1 MAIHIKQDGG
11 EGMNRLK
18 NSLLQIDRKSYKA
31 YKQIAGSYTYPR
43 YTLHIDY
50 VQGDPFASPSKIKVV
65 IPKKERSIQSEWL
78 ETIARRIAVED
89 AFARIIN
96 KEVKQNNVFIKGS
109 GKSGMIAFDGPGQ
122 EVLERTAVSISEQE
136 INICLSVGLP
146 ANGRSINGKEA
157 IKLFSQAIPALIENS
172 AFYISDKEIQQSS
185 QLADQQEAIGKAL
198 KDNNWVS
205 FIANGSILPRKSG
218 VSDLPAGD
226 AIAFKSPPEDEVE
239 LKLPHGKTIKGMA
252 LKQGV
257 TLITGG
263 GYHGKSTLLQAI
275 ERGIYPH
282 CKGDGREF
290 IWTDPSAVKIRAE
303 DGREIS
309 SVNISP
315 FISNLPHGK
324 DTTSFSTSNA
334 SGSTSQAANVM
345 EALEVGAE
353 TLLIDEDTSATNF
366 MIRDSRMQ
374 KLIDR
379 KKEPIT
385 PFIHRIRQ
393 LVDEADKSVILVT
406 GGSGDYF
413 AVADTV
419 LLMEEYIPK
428 NVTVNA
434 KEIIKADPIA
444 ESDVEPASFTSFR
457 HRQLLSSTFPKQT
470 DRRFKIQAKGQF
482 QILFGKEPITFAYTE
497 QLVDP
502 SQTRMIAEIIQ
513 YLYRGGGQHFTS
525 FDGLLQHID
534 EKMDQGLETLTRSSG
549 KHPGDLARPRK
560 NEIAAVL
567 NRMRKA
573 RFSME

>member
-1 MAIHIKQDGG
+1 
-11 EGMNRLK
+11 MNRLK
-18 NSLLQIDRKSYKA
+18 NSLLQIDRKSYKS

-50 VQGDPFASPSKIKVV
+50 VQGDPFASPSRIRVV
-65 IPKKERSIQSEWL
+65 IPEKDRHVAAEWL
-78 ETIARRIAVED
+78 ETKARRIAVED
-89 AFARIIN
+89 AFARVVGKAVNQN
-96 KEVKQNNVFIKGS
+96 KIFIKGS
-109 GKSGMIAFDGPGQ
+109 GKSGIVAFDGPGQ
-122 EVLERTAVSISEQE
+122 EILERTAVSVTQKE
-136 INICLSVGLP
+136 ITVCLSAGLP

-157 IKLFSQAIPALIENS
+157 VKLFNQAIPGLLEDSVFQILDRDIE
-172 AFYISDKEIQQSS
+172 KTV
-185 QLADQQEAIGKAL
+185 QLADQQEAIWKAM
-198 KDNNWVS
+198 KVNNWVS

-218 VSDLPAGD
+218 VSDLPAKG
-226 AIAFKSPPEDEVE
+226 AVAFKSPEEDEVE
-239 LKLPHGKTIKGMA
+239 LELPHDKIVKGMA
-252 LKQGV
+252 VKKGV

-275 ERGIYPH
+275 ERGVYPH
-282 CKGDGREF
+282 CEGDGREF
-290 IWTDPSAVKIRAE
+290 ICTDPSAVKIRAE

-324 DTTSFSTSNA
+324 GTTSFSTSNA

-374 KLIDR
+374 KLIDQ
-379 KKEPIT
+379 KNEPIT

-393 LVDEADKSVILVT
+393 LVDEAGKSVILVT

-413 AVADTV
+413 SVADTV
-419 LLMEEYIPK
+419 ILMEEYKPK
-428 NVTVNA
+428 NVTLRA
-434 KEIIKADPIA
+434 KQIIKEEPIA
-444 ESDVEPASFTSFR
+444 HSNVEPADFTSLKN
-457 HRQLLSSTFPKQT
+457 RQLSASTFSKQT
-470 DRRFKIQAKGQF
+470 DKRFKIQAKGQF

-497 QLVDP
+497 QLTDS

-513 YLYRGGGQHFTS
+513 YLYRNAGKNFSS
-525 FDGLLQHID
+525 FEALIEHID
-534 EKMDQGLETLTRSSG
+534 DKMDQGLEKLTKSNG

-567 NRMRKA
+567 NRMRSGV
-573 RFSME
+573 FLTE

>member
-1 MAIHIKQDGG
+1 
-11 EGMNRLK
+11 MNRLK
-18 NSLLQIDRKSYKA
+18 NSLLQIDRKSYKS

-50 VQGDPFASPSKIKVV
+50 VQGDPFASPSRIRVV
-65 IPKKERSIQSEWL
+65 IPEKERHVAAEWL
-78 ETIARRIAVED
+78 ETKARRIAVEH
-89 AFARIIN
+89 AFARVVGKAVNQN
-96 KEVKQNNVFIKGS
+96 KIFIKGS
-109 GKSGMIAFDGPGQ
+109 GKSGIVAFDGPGQ
-122 EVLERTAVSISEQE
+122 EILERTAVSVTQKE
-136 INICLSVGLP
+136 ITVCLSAGLP

-157 IKLFSQAIPALIENS
+157 VKLFNQAIPGLLEDSVFQILDRDIE
-172 AFYISDKEIQQSS
+172 KTV
-185 QLADQQEAIGKAL
+185 QLADQQEAIWKAM
-198 KDNNWVS
+198 KVNNWVS

-218 VSDLPAGD
+218 VSDLPAKG
-226 AIAFKSPPEDEVE
+226 AVAFKSPEEDEVE
-239 LKLPHGKTIKGMA
+239 LELPHDKIVKGMA
-252 LKQGV
+252 VKKGV

-275 ERGIYPH
+275 ERGVYPH
-282 CKGDGREF
+282 CEGDGREF
-290 IWTDPSAVKIRAE
+290 ICTDPSAVKIRAE

-324 DTTSFSTSNA
+324 GTTSFSTSNA

-374 KLIDR
+374 KLIDQ
-379 KKEPIT
+379 KNEPIT

-393 LVDEADKSVILVT
+393 LVDEAGKSVILVT

-413 AVADTV
+413 SVADTV
-419 LLMEEYIPK
+419 ILMEEYKPK
-428 NVTVNA
+428 NVTLRA
-434 KEIIKADPIA
+434 KQIIKEEPIA
-444 ESDVEPASFTSFR
+444 HSNVEPADFTSLKN
-457 HRQLLSSTFPKQT
+457 RQLSASTFSKQT
-470 DRRFKIQAKGQF
+470 DKRFKIQAKGQF

-497 QLVDP
+497 QLTDS

-513 YLYRGGGQHFTS
+513 YLYRNAGKNFSS
-525 FDGLLQHID
+525 FEALIEHID
-534 EKMDQGLETLTRSSG
+534 DKMDQGLEKLTKSNG

-560 NEIAAVL
+560 
-567 NRMRKA
+567 K
-573 RFSME
+573 

>member
-1 MAIHIKQDGG
+1 
-11 EGMNRLK
+11 MNRLK
-18 NSLLQIDRKSYKA
+18 NNLLQIDRKSYKA

-43 YTLHIDY
+43 YALHIDY
-50 VQGDPFASPSKIKVV
+50 VQGDPFASPSKIRIV
-65 IPKKERSIQSEWL
+65 IPEKERHIASDWL
-78 ETIARRIAVED
+78 ETKSRRVAVED
-89 AFARIIN
+89 AFARAVD
-96 KEVKQNNVFIKGS
+96 KAVKQNKVSINGS

-122 EVLERTAVSISEQE
+122 EILERTAVNIVKQE
-136 INICLSVGLP
+136 ITVCLSVGLP

-157 IKLFSQAIPALIENS
+157 IKLFNQAIPDLLENS
-172 AFYISDKEIQQSS
+172 TFKILDKDIQQAV
-185 QLADQQEAIGKAL
+185 QLADQQEAIWQAMKE
-198 KDNNWVS
+198 NNWVS

-218 VSDLPAGD
+218 VSDLPAGG
-226 AIAFKSPPEDEVE
+226 AIAFQSPPEDEVE
-239 LKLPHGKTIKGMA
+239 LTLPHGKIVKGMA
-252 LKQGV
+252 VKQGV

-282 CKGDGREF
+282 CQGDGREF
-290 IWTDPSAVKIRAE
+290 ICTDPSAVKIRAE

-324 DTTSFSTSNA
+324 DTTSFSTTNA

-374 KLIDR
+374 KLIDPEN
-379 KKEPIT
+379 EPIT

-393 LVDEADKSVILVT
+393 LVDETDKSVVLVT

-419 LLMEEYIPK
+419 ILMKEYKPK
-428 NVTVNA
+428 NVTQRA
-434 KEIIKADPIA
+434 KEIIKEDPIA
-444 ESDVEPASFTSFR
+444 NSNVEPADFTSLQN
-457 HRQLLSSTFPKQT
+457 RQLLASTFPKQT
-470 DRRFKIQAKGQF
+470 DKRFKIQAKGQF
-482 QILFGKEPITFAYTE
+482 QILFGKEPISFAYTE
-497 QLVDP
+497 QLVDA

-513 YLYRGGGQHFTS
+513 YLYRNEGSNFSS
-525 FDGLLQHID
+525 FAALIQYVD
-534 EKMDQGLETLTRSSG
+534 EKMDQGLEKLTKSNE

-573 RFSME
+573 KFSMK

>member
-1 MAIHIKQDGG
+1 
-11 EGMNRLK
+11 MNRLK
-18 NSLLQIDRKSYKA
+18 NSLLQIDRKSYKS

-50 VQGDPFASPSKIKVV
+50 VQGDPFASPSRIRVV
-65 IPKKERSIQSEWL
+65 IPEKERHVAAEWL
-78 ETIARRIAVED
+78 ETKARRIAVED
-89 AFARIIN
+89 AFARVVGKAVNQN
-96 KEVKQNNVFIKGS
+96 KIFIKGS
-109 GKSGMIAFDGPGQ
+109 GKSGIVAFDGPGQ
-122 EVLERTAVSISEQE
+122 EILERTAVSVTQKE
-136 INICLSVGLP
+136 ITVCLSAGLP

-157 IKLFSQAIPALIENS
+157 VKLFNQAIPGLLEDSVFQILDRDIE
-172 AFYISDKEIQQSS
+172 KTV
-185 QLADQQEAIGKAL
+185 QLADQQEAIWKAM
-198 KDNNWVS
+198 KVNNWVS

-218 VSDLPAGD
+218 VSDLPAKG
-226 AIAFKSPPEDEVE
+226 AVAFKSPEEDEVE
-239 LKLPHGKTIKGMA
+239 LELPHDKIVKGMA
-252 LKQGV
+252 VKKGV

-275 ERGIYPH
+275 ERGVYPH
-282 CKGDGREF
+282 CEGDGREF
-290 IWTDPSAVKIRAE
+290 ICTDPSAVKIRAE

-324 DTTSFSTSNA
+324 GTTSFSTSNA

-374 KLIDR
+374 KLIDQ
-379 KKEPIT
+379 KNEPIT

-393 LVDEADKSVILVT
+393 LVDEAGKSVILVT

-413 AVADTV
+413 SVADTV
-419 LLMEEYIPK
+419 ILMEEYKPK
-428 NVTVNA
+428 NVTLRA
-434 KEIIKADPIA
+434 KQIIKEEPIA
-444 ESDVEPASFTSFR
+444 HSNVEPADFTSLKN
-457 HRQLLSSTFPKQT
+457 RQLSASTFSKQT
-470 DRRFKIQAKGQF
+470 DKRFKIQAKGQF

-497 QLVDP
+497 QLTDS

-513 YLYRGGGQHFTS
+513 YLYRNAGKDFSS
-525 FDGLLQHID
+525 FEALIEHID
-534 EKMDQGLETLTRSSG
+534 DKMDQGLEKLTKSNG

-567 NRMRKA
+567 NRMRSGV
-573 RFSME
+573 FLTE

>member
-1 MAIHIKQDGG
+1 
-11 EGMNRLK
+11 MNRLK
-18 NSLLQIDRKSYKA
+18 NSLLQIDRKSYKS

-50 VQGDPFASPSKIKVV
+50 VQGDPFASPSRIRVV
-65 IPKKERSIQSEWL
+65 IPEKERHVAAEWL
-78 ETIARRIAVED
+78 ETKARRIAVEH
-89 AFARIIN
+89 AFARVVGKAVNQN
-96 KEVKQNNVFIKGS
+96 KIFIKGS
-109 GKSGMIAFDGPGQ
+109 GKSGIVAFDGPGQ
-122 EVLERTAVSISEQE
+122 EILERTAVSVTQKE
-136 INICLSVGLP
+136 ITVCLSAGLP

-157 IKLFSQAIPALIENS
+157 VKLFNQAIPGLLEDSVFQILDRDIE
-172 AFYISDKEIQQSS
+172 KTV
-185 QLADQQEAIGKAL
+185 QLADQQEAIWKAM
-198 KDNNWVS
+198 KVNNWVS

-218 VSDLPAGD
+218 VSDLPAKG
-226 AIAFKSPPEDEVE
+226 AVAFKSPEEDEVE
-239 LKLPHGKTIKGMA
+239 LELPHDKIVKGMA
-252 LKQGV
+252 VKKGV

-275 ERGIYPH
+275 ERGVYPH
-282 CKGDGREF
+282 CEGDGREF
-290 IWTDPSAVKIRAE
+290 ICTDPSAVKIRAE

-324 DTTSFSTSNA
+324 GTTSFSTSNA

-374 KLIDR
+374 KLIDQ
-379 KKEPIT
+379 KNEPIT

-393 LVDEADKSVILVT
+393 LVDEAGKSVILVT

-413 AVADTV
+413 SVADTV
-419 LLMEEYIPK
+419 ILMEEYKPK
-428 NVTVNA
+428 NVTLRA
-434 KEIIKADPIA
+434 KQIIKEEPIA
-444 ESDVEPASFTSFR
+444 HSNVEPADFTSLKN
-457 HRQLLSSTFPKQT
+457 RQLSASTFSKQT
-470 DRRFKIQAKGQF
+470 DKRFKIQAKGQF

-497 QLVDP
+497 QLTDS

-513 YLYRGGGQHFTS
+513 YLYRNAGKNFSS
-525 FDGLLQHID
+525 FEALIEHID
-534 EKMDQGLETLTRSSG
+534 DKMDQGLEKLTKSNG

-560 NEIAAVL
+560 KMKL
-567 NRMRKA
+567 QRY
-573 RFSME
+573 

>member
-1 MAIHIKQDGG
+1 
-11 EGMNRLK
+11 MNRLK
-18 NSLLQIDRKSYKA
+18 NNLLQIDRKSYKA

-50 VQGDPFASPSKIKVV
+50 VQGDPFASPSKIRIV
-65 IPKKERSIQSEWL
+65 IPEKERHIASEWL
-78 ETIARRIAVED
+78 ETKSRRVAVED
-89 AFARIIN
+89 AFARAVD
-96 KEVKQNNVFIKGS
+96 KAVKQNKVSINGS

-122 EVLERTAVSISEQE
+122 EILERTAVNIAKQE
-136 INICLSVGLP
+136 IAVCLSVGLP

-157 IKLFSQAIPALIENS
+157 IKLFNQAIPDLLENS
-172 AFYISDKEIQQSS
+172 TFKILDKDIQQAV
-185 QLADQQEAIGKAL
+185 QLADQQEAIWQAMKE
-198 KDNNWVS
+198 NNWVS

-218 VSDLPAGD
+218 VSDLPAGG
-226 AIAFKSPPEDEVE
+226 AIAFQSPPEDEVE
-239 LKLPHGKTIKGMA
+239 LTLPHGKIVKGMA
-252 LKQGV
+252 VKQGV

-282 CKGDGREF
+282 CQGDGREF
-290 IWTDPSAVKIRAE
+290 ICTDPSAVKIRAE

-324 DTTSFSTSNA
+324 DTTSFSTMNA

-374 KLIDR
+374 KLIDPEN
-379 KKEPIT
+379 EPIT

-393 LVDEADKSVILVT
+393 LVDETDKSVVLVT

-419 LLMEEYIPK
+419 ILMKEYKPK
-428 NVTVNA
+428 NVTQRA
-434 KEIIKADPIA
+434 KEIIKEDPIA
-444 ESDVEPASFTSFR
+444 NSNVEPADFTSLQN
-457 HRQLLSSTFPKQT
+457 RQLLASTFPKQT
-470 DRRFKIQAKGQF
+470 DKRFKIQAKGQF

-497 QLVDP
+497 QLVDA

-513 YLYRGGGQHFTS
+513 YLYRNEGSNFSS
-525 FDGLLQHID
+525 FEALIQHID
-534 EKMDQGLETLTRSSG
+534 EKMDQGLEKLTKSNE

-573 RFSME
+573 KFSMK

>member
-1 MAIHIKQDGG
+1 
-11 EGMNRLK
+11 MNRLK
-18 NSLLQIDRKSYKA
+18 NSLLQIDRKSYKS

-50 VQGDPFASPSKIKVV
+50 VQGDPFASPSRIRVV
-65 IPKKERSIQSEWL
+65 IPEKERHVAAEWL
-78 ETIARRIAVED
+78 ETKARRIAVED
-89 AFARIIN
+89 AFARVVGKAVNQN
-96 KEVKQNNVFIKGS
+96 KIFIKGS
-109 GKSGMIAFDGPGQ
+109 GKSGIVAFDGPGQ
-122 EVLERTAVSISEQE
+122 EILERTAVSVTQKE
-136 INICLSVGLP
+136 ITVCLSAGLP

-157 IKLFSQAIPALIENS
+157 VKLFNQAIPGLLEDSVFQILDRDIE
-172 AFYISDKEIQQSS
+172 KTV
-185 QLADQQEAIGKAL
+185 QLADQQEAIWKAM
-198 KDNNWVS
+198 KVNNWVS

-218 VSDLPAGD
+218 VSDLPAKG
-226 AIAFKSPPEDEVE
+226 AVAFKSPEEDEVE
-239 LKLPHGKTIKGMA
+239 LELPHDKIVKGMA
-252 LKQGV
+252 VKKGV

-263 GYHGKSTLLQAI
+263 GYHGKSTLIQAI
-275 ERGIYPH
+275 ERGVYPH
-282 CKGDGREF
+282 CEGDGREF
-290 IWTDPSAVKIRAE
+290 ICTDPSAVKIRAE

-324 DTTSFSTSNA
+324 GTTSFSTSNA

-374 KLIDR
+374 KLIDQ
-379 KKEPIT
+379 KNEPIT

-393 LVDEADKSVILVT
+393 LVDEAGKSVILVT

-413 AVADTV
+413 SVADTV
-419 LLMEEYIPK
+419 ILMEEYKPK
-428 NVTVNA
+428 NVTLRA
-434 KEIIKADPIA
+434 KQIIKEEPIA
-444 ESDVEPASFTSFR
+444 HSNVEPADFTSLKN
-457 HRQLLSSTFPKQT
+457 RQLSASTFSKQT
-470 DRRFKIQAKGQF
+470 DKRFKIQAKGQF

-497 QLVDP
+497 QLTDS

-513 YLYRGGGQHFTS
+513 YLYRNAGKNFSS
-525 FDGLLQHID
+525 FEALIEHID
-534 EKMDQGLETLTRSSG
+534 DKMDQGLEKLTKSNG

-567 NRMRKA
+567 NRMRSGV
-573 RFSME
+573 FLT

>member
-1 MAIHIKQDGG
+1 
-11 EGMNRLK
+11 MNKLK

-43 YTLHIDY
+43 YILHVDY
-50 VQGDPFASPSKIKVV
+50 VQGDPFASPSKIRAV
-65 IPKKERSIQSEWL
+65 IPKEERTIEPAWL
-78 ETIARRIAVED
+78 ETKARRTAAED
-89 AFARIIN
+89 AFARVIN
-96 KEVKQNNVFIKGS
+96 KEVKKSRFSIKGS

-122 EVLERTAVSISEQE
+122 EILERTAVSISEQE
-136 INICLSVGLP
+136 ITICLSVGLP

-157 IKLFSQAIPALIENS
+157 MKLFNQAIPALLENS
-172 AFYISDKEIQQSS
+172 VFHILDEQIQQSI
-185 QLADQQEAIGKAL
+185 QLADQQEAIWKAM
-198 KDNNWVS
+198 KENNWVS

-218 VSDLPAGD
+218 VSDLPAHD
-226 AIAFKSPPEDEVE
+226 AVAFQSPPEDEVE
-239 LKLPHGKTIKGMA
+239 LKLPHGKTLKGMA
-252 LKQGV
+252 IKQGV

-275 ERGIYPH
+275 ERGVYPH
-282 CKGDGREF
+282 CAGDGREF
-290 IWTDPSAVKIRAE
+290 ICTDPSAVKIRAE
-303 DGREIS
+303 DGRGIS

-324 DTTSFSTSNA
+324 DTTCFSTANA

-374 KLIDR
+374 KLIDH

-393 LVDEADKSVILVT
+393 LVDETNKSVILVT

-413 AVADTV
+413 DVADNV

-428 NVTVNA
+428 NVTEKA

-444 ESDVEPASFTSFR
+444 KIDVEPVDFTNFR
-457 HRQLLSSTFPKQT
+457 KRQLLSSTFPKQA

-482 QILFGKEPITFAYTE
+482 QILFGKEPISFADTE

-513 YLYRGGGQHFTS
+513 YLYREEGRQFSS
-525 FDGLLQHID
+525 FDELLQHID
-534 EKMDQGLETLTRSSG
+534 EKMDQGLAILTKNNG

-560 NEIAAVL
+560 NEIAAVF
-567 NRMRKA
+567 NRMRTAK
-573 RFSME
+573 FMMEKDRL

>member
-1 MAIHIKQDGG
+1 
-11 EGMNRLK
+11 MNHLK
-18 NSLLQIDRKSYKA
+18 NSLLQMDRKSYKA

-50 VQGDPFASPSKIKVV
+50 VQGDPFASPSRIRVV
-65 IPKKERSIQSEWL
+65 IPEQERHVAAEWL
-78 ETIARRIAVED
+78 KTKARRIAVED
-89 AFARIIN
+89 AFARVISKALKHN
-96 KEVKQNNVFIKGS
+96 KFFIKGS

-122 EVLERTAVSISEQE
+122 EILERTAVSITEKE
-136 INICLSVGLP
+136 ITVCLSVGLP

-157 IKLFSQAIPALIENS
+157 VKLFNEVIPALLENS
-172 AFYISDKEIQQSS
+172 AFQILDKDIQQSV
-185 QLADQQEAIGKAL
+185 QLADQQEAIWKAM
-198 KDNNWVS
+198 KENKWVS
-205 FIANGSILPRKSG
+205 FIANSSILPRESG
-218 VSDLPAGD
+218 VSDLPAEG
-226 AIAFKSPPEDEVE
+226 AVAFKSPPEDEVE
-239 LKLPHGKTIKGMA
+239 LELPHGKIVKGMA
-252 LKQGV
+252 VKQGV

-275 ERGIYPH
+275 ERGVYPH

-290 IWTDPSAVKIRAE
+290 ICTDPSAVKIRAE

-324 DTTSFSTSNA
+324 DTTSFSTTNA

-345 EALEVGAE
+345 EALEIGAE

-374 KLIDR
+374 KLIDH
-379 KKEPIT
+379 KNEPIT

-393 LVDEADKSVILVT
+393 LVNEADKSVILIT

-419 LLMEEYIPK
+419 ILMEEYKPK
-428 NVTVNA
+428 NVTSKA
-434 KEIIKADPIA
+434 KEIIKEDPIA
-444 ESDVEPASFTSFR
+444 HSNVEPADFTNLKN
-457 HRQLLSSTFPKQT
+457 RQLSASTFPKQA

-502 SQTRMIAEIIQ
+502 SQTRLIAEIIQ
-513 YLYRGGGQHFTS
+513 YLYRNAGKNFSS
-525 FDGLLQHID
+525 FEALIQHID
-534 EKMDQGLETLTRSSG
+534 DKMEQGLEKLTKSNG

-567 NRMRKA
+567 NRMRTGK
-573 RFSME
+573 FLMK